1 MRTMDIEKGLVSK
14 VLESKDIR
22 TVIKHKV
29 TPKFFYGETKQVFK
43 FILDYYGEYAE
54 TPTLDVVKRYFPN
67 FEIEKRPEPM
77 LYYLD
82 ELRNRQKY
90 NMMVKGIN
98 DVTKLLEGG
107 KVDEGLTLWQNLGVG
122 ITIDTKVT
130 RDLDLS
136 KDHQERIERYE
147 RLKSHLGMLGIPYPW
162 EALNE
167 ATGGMLDEELISVI
181 GFQAVGKS
189 WILLSMLHHAWVN
202 GKKVVLFTREMS
214 PEQMERRIDAI
225 HFGLPYQDFKKGRL
239 GQQLEEMYKSKIKDL
254 ENMPQFIIS
263 ADEEE
268 GSGVSAIRA
277 KLEEYQPDI
286 FGVDGAYLL
295 ADDRDGKSNWERIMH
310 ITQDLKKVCRTMQ
323 IPAIITSQ
331 AGVDSQT
338 KQGVSLT
345 SVAFSKLA
353 FGADSDIVIGIDDL
367 VEEEKW
373 RLKLL
378 KQREGEKFSFLVNKD
393 FKRMKFE
400 QVGTT
405 DNVDAGSER
414 EMEEHD
420 VIMY

>member
-1 MRTMDIEKGLVSK
+1 MDIEKGLVSK
-14 VLESKDIR
+14 IITERDIR
-22 TVIKHKV
+22 TVIKNKV
-29 TPKFFYGETKQVFK
+29 TPKFFYSDTKQVFK
-43 FILDYYGEYAE
+43 FIMDYYGEYAE
-54 TPTLDVVKRYFPN
+54 TPTVDVLKRYFPN
-67 FEIEKRPEPM
+67 FELEPRPEPM

-82 ELRNRQKY
+82 ELRERQKY

-214 PEQMERRIDAI
+214 PEQMERRIDAL

-239 GQQLEEMYKSKIKDL
+239 GQQLEELYKSKIKELKD
-254 ENMPQFIIS
+254 MPQFIVS

-310 ITQDLKKVCRTMQ
+310 ITQDIKKACRMLQ
-323 IPAIITSQ
+323 IPGVITSQ
-331 AGVDSQT
+331 AGVDSQG

-367 VEEEKW
+367 VKEEKW

-393 FKRMKFE
+393 FKRMQFV
-400 QVGTT
+400 QVGSAGL
-405 DNVDAGSER
+405 VDAGEED
-414 EMEEHD
+414 EMAEHD